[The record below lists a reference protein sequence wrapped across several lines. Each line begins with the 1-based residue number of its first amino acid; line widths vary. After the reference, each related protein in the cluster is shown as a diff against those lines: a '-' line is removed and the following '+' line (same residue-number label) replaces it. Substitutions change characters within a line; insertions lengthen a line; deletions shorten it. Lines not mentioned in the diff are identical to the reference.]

1 MQIAVRRVF
10 SLLLVALGT
19 IGALVGVTP
28 VSAQNSHNYPNRAIN
43 FVIPFPTGGGSDIL
57 GRLLAQRLAERMGQ
71 PVVVENR
78 GGASGTI
85 GTGRVAKA
93 TPDGYTVLFTPQ
105 TPITVAANFQQAPP
119 YDAAKELAP
128 VALVVI
134 SPSVVV
140 APATLPVRNL
150 REFAEY
156 ARKNPNGT
164 NYGAPGLGNELRL
177 MWEMIRA
184 ELALDTVTVPYQ
196 GAGPV
201 VLDLVAG
208 RIQVAVTSPSTVKQY
223 VTDGRLRALAV
234 IADKRHPEL
243 PDVGTLAENGLPS
256 LSIPPVWWG
265 LFVPTGTSAEAIE
278 RLSREILEISQE
290 PAYRKRVIE
299 LGLDLT
305 VGGPAEFGALVAR
318 NRAAWAA
325 TIKAQNLR
333 IDAN

>member
-1 MQIAVRRVF
+1 MQIVVRRRF
-10 SLLLVALGT
+10 ALLLIGLGT
-19 IGALVGVTP
+19 IGALVGVTA
-28 VSAQNSHNYPNRAIN
+28 VSAQSYPNRAIN

-57 GRLLAQRLAERMGQ
+57 GRLLAQRLAERLGQ

-156 ARKNPNGT
+156 ARET
-164 NYGAPGLGNELRL
+164 YAFSALDDFRAQLPGLLR
-177 MWEMIRA
+177 A
-184 ELALDTVTVPYQ
+184 K
-196 GAGPV
+196 GPV
-201 VLDLVAG
+201 FATLKIEPG
-208 RIQVAVTSPSTVKQY
+208 EPSKKDY
-223 VTDGRLRALAV
+223 DYIHGPKPR
-234 IADKRHPEL
+234 
-243 PDVGTLAENGLPS
+243 
-256 LSIPPVWWG
+256 
-265 LFVPTGTSAEAIE
+265 EA
-278 RLSREILEISQE
+278 
-290 PAYRKRVIE
+290 
-299 LGLDLT
+299 
-305 VGGPAEFGALVAR
+305 F
-318 NRAAWAA
+318 RAAIAH
-325 TIKAQNLR
+325 R
-333 IDAN
+333 